1 MILCCLRGGTFLR
14 LQNCKTM
21 SLHSACDG
29 AMMSFDNHDLVKWMP
44 VIDLYSKRQKR
55 ARGEVSDVYAYD
67 SFPHPFRVQLTYM
80 VQELLGDMDDY
91 NRNYQPRDAYTDIV
105 KVLRKEYGLQKLGKT
120 FQSDAFS
127 ELLNFLL
134 QEPDVE
140 RCLDA
145 IELCYLVGDN
155 MARST
160 QYINRSDPN
169 RRVDDCLVELNDRF
183 KEAGLGY
190 ELIDGKIVRI
200 DSQLLHSEIVKP
212 AIGFLNAKGFEG
224 ARDEFMG
231 AYEHYRHGNH
241 EEALVDALKAFE
253 STMKIILTA
262 NGKVFAPSD
271 TASKLV
277 LACSQAGLIASY
289 NEQHLVS
296 LVNVLTSGIPTIR
309 NRNGGHGQ
317 GGALR
322 VVEPEIVAYGLHLT
336 ASAIVML
343 SGLESKRKQTP

>member
-1 MILCCLRGGTFLR
+1 
-14 LQNCKTM
+14 M
-21 SLHSACDG
+21 SV
-29 AMMSFDNHDLVKWMP
+29 F
-44 VIDLYSKRQKR
+44 DLYSKRQKR
-55 ARGEVSDVYAYD
+55 ARGEAIDVYTYD
-67 SFPHPFRVQLTYM
+67 TFPTPFRVQLHYM
-80 VQELLGDMDDY
+80 IQDLLGDAGDY
-91 NRNYQPRDAYTDIV
+91 HRWPKPQETYIDIV
-105 KVLRKEYGLQKLGKT
+105 KILRKEYGQQSLTKINY
-120 FQSDAFS
+120 SDAFS
-127 ELLNFLL
+127 ELHNFVL

-140 RCLDA
+140 KCLDA
-145 IELCYLVGDN
+145 VELCYMAGDVVT
-155 MARST
+155 RSMH
-160 QYINRSDPN
+160 YLNRSDP
-169 RRVDDCLVELNDRF
+169 RTHVDDCVAELNDRF

-190 ELIDGKIVRI
+190 ELIDWKIVRI
-200 DSQLLHSEIVKP
+200 DSQLLHSEAVKP

-253 STMKIILTA
+253 STMKIILKA
-262 NGKVFAPSD
+262 NDKDFAPSD

-289 NEQHLVS
+289 NEQHLTS

-317 GGALR
+317 GGSLR

-343 SGLESKRKQTP
+343 AGLESKRRR

>member
-1 MILCCLRGGTFLR
+1 
-14 LQNCKTM
+14 
-21 SLHSACDG
+21 
-29 AMMSFDNHDLVKWMP
+29 MP
-44 VIDLYSKRQKR
+44 VINLYSKRQKR
-55 ARGEVSDVYAYD
+55 ARGEVSDVYVYD
-67 SFPHPFRVQLTYM
+67 SFPQPFRVQLTYM

-105 KVLRKEYGLQKLGKT
+105 KVLRKEYGRHHLCKI
-120 FQSDAFS
+120 FYNDAYS
-127 ELLNFLL
+127 ELHNFLL

-145 IELCYLVGDN
+145 IELCYLLGDS
-155 MARST
+155 MARSIH
-160 QYINRSDPN
+160 YINRSDPDQ
-169 RRVDDCLVELNDRF
+169 RVDDCLVELNDRF

-200 DSQLLHSEIVKP
+200 DSQLLHSETVKP

-262 NGKVFAPSD
+262 NKKTYKAGD
-271 TASKLV
+271 TASKLI
-277 LACSQAGLIASY
+277 LACRDAGLMPAY
-289 NEQHLVS
+289 NESQLSS
-296 LVNVLTSGIPTIR
+296 LVNVLTSGIPTLR
-309 NRNGGHGQ
+309 NKNGGHGQ
-317 GGALR
+317 GESMR
-322 VVEPEIVAYGLHLT
+322 IVEPEIVAYGLHLT

-343 SGLESKRKQTP
+343 AGLEAKRRNPAT